1 MSGSFAKLAVVTAS
15 TLRQGPIVD
24 GLSGDMEEE
33 IASLKCLPLDPLSAD
48 VAVRSGLGEY
58 GELLQTMCEGGLDV
72 REGDMLVTSG
82 GSYPVQAVE
91 EWFWSPGDSDTLLLI
106 LKEPK

>member
-1 MSGSFAKLAVVTAS
+1 MSGSFQKLATVTAS

-24 GLSGDMEEE
+24 GKVGDLEEE

-48 VAVRSGLGEY
+48 VAIRSGLGDY
-58 GELLQTMCEGGLDV
+58 GELLQTMVEGGLDI

-82 GSYPVQAVE
+82 GSYPVRAVE
-91 EWFWSPGDSDTLLLI
+91 DWNWRPSGDDTLLLI